1 MKINKQTRMDKSSRK
16 NKDLAHKFQEKP
28 TKIPKKPIE
37 ETNLKSSMMTEK
49 GDFSEVL
56 QENQKLRQN
65 LKELQSKNIALNTSL
80 AESQVAI
87 SNLQV
92 EIAKLEKKM
101 QEFTKEKGRL
111 EESQYISNKVTNDL
125 AKEKQRNKDLVEK
138 IEEMKRK
145 VEKNNND
152 VGVKFRKILNLIQK
166 AKEISSIVGSLKG
179 RFFDKVDIVGSWK
192 ETFKKIEDLIRRDS
206 TFEDEE
212 QDLNNSLA
220 KEDVKGEFLR
230 VFKEFEDENG
240 FLRSKLEEMQEKM
253 RDSKDTLEKYQINFE
268 RIRDK
273 FEESKAQNEEIREE
287 NEALKRQIEALE
299 RKSDNQTEIIEILKL
314 RIKGFEEEINLE
326 EEEEGYEEERDGS
339 EKLIRR
345 TSMESEENDGLEK
358 EIQELDHEIKYI
370 QGILNQ
376 NKL

>member
-1 MKINKQTRMDKSSRK
+1 MDKSSRK
-16 NKDLAHKFQEKP
+16 NRDLSHKFQEKP

-65 LKELQSKNIALNTSL
+65 LKELQSKNVALNTSL
-80 AESQVAI
+80 AESQVSI

-101 QEFTKEKGRL
+101 QEFTKERGKL

-125 AKEKQRNKDLVEK
+125 AKEKQRNQNLVEK

-145 VEKNNND
+145 VEKNHND

-220 KEDVKGEFLR
+220 KEDMKGEFLR

-240 FLRSKLEEMQEKM
+240 FLRSKLEEMQDKM
-253 RDSKDTLEKYQINFE
+253 RDSKDSLEKYQMNFE

-326 EEEEGYEEERDGS
+326 EEEDEHEEERDVS
-339 EKLIRR
+339 EKIMRR
-345 TSMESEENDGLEK
+345 NSMDSEENDGLEK